1 MQFTDSVGTLVGTST
16 LGYHVKEFYR
26 LFVLPHTT
34 VRAESL
40 DVEKLDTSSV
50 LVWCLQ
56 PTLFVAKSY

>member
-1 MQFTDSVGTLVGTST
+1 MQFTDTVGTLVGTST
-16 LGYHVKEFYR
+16 LGYHVEEFYR

-50 LVWCLQ
+50 RTTPSLV
-56 PTLFVAKSY
+56 PTLFVAEC